1 MEVPVYREEIDWNEI
16 YKLADIHN
24 LIVITFSA
32 VNKLQGEFKPPSE
45 IYSKMKNKFLL
56 YIQHSTVIEN
66 YAEKLINNFK
76 KEKLDHIIIKGYVLK
91 DYYPS
96 PEYRSMSDID
106 ILIKTVLS
114 LINRDDDEVM

>member
-1 MEVPVYREEIDWNEI
+1 MNCSQEYFLNLLSSQINNMEVPVYREEIDWNEI

-76 KEKLDHIIIKGYVLK
+76 K
-91 DYYPS
+91 
-96 PEYRSMSDID
+96 
-106 ILIKTVLS
+106 
-114 LINRDDDEVM
+114 